1 MTKRI
6 LIDAAHQEE
15 TRVALVVDSHIEEYV
30 SESSSRAALK
40 GNIYLGRITRIEPSL
55 QAAFVDY
62 GGSRHG
68 FISFHDI
75 HPDYCRIPVSDRE
88 EEAGEEDALADGE
101 EAEGVSEVGGDGVEE
116 GFAAHKRRRKSWNLH
131 REYKIQEVLGREKPL
146 LVQVIKEERGTKG
159 AALSTYLSL
168 AGRCC
173 VLIPN
178 STRSGGISRRIE
190 DPRERKRLREVVRS
204 LEVPESMS
212 VIVRTAVKG
221 LSKQDI
227 VRDYEYLRGLW
238 ESVRQR
244 TLVAKAPALIHEEGD
259 LILRTLRDMYT
270 GDVEDIVVSGKTAF
284 ESAREAMGRLSS
296 THRRRIKQH
305 KSSESSLFQEFGI
318 EDQISA
324 IYRPR
329 VGLPSGGH
337 IVLQQTEA
345 LVSIDVNSGK
355 ATRERHIEETALTT
369 NLEAAESISRQLR
382 LRDLAGLIVVDFID
396 MESSRSKHEVE
407 RLFSDH
413 LSVDRAR
420 IQMGRISHFN
430 LLELSRQRLHPT
442 LTERAGLPCG
452 SCGGTGYVPARGMV
466 LLGFLRL
473 LEECASKSVR
483 GDIIELRVVSEL
495 GLTLLNEKREALLS
509 LEEGYGVRI
518 VVVVDAGL
526 RFGES
531 KLTRMPGESSD
542 ARPSSSSRVREARP
556 SSSPRVREAR
566 PSSSSRVREARPSSS
581 SRERE
586 DAPSSRERED
596 APSPREREAS
606 PSPREREDAPSPRE
620 HEDASGD
627 EDTFLPPRKGEG
639 RRGGVHP
646 SGVHPSGVHPSGAR
660 SSGARS
666 SGARPSRPRRSS
678 SRGDVAARGSVSDGE
693 GVARSASAQQ
703 DRRVGE
709 KRVEPQPDT
718 SDPRDF
724 WEAPLTH

>member
-15 TRVALVVDSHIEEYV
+15 TRVALVVDSRIEEYV

-75 HPDYCRIPVSDRE
+75 HPDYCRVPVSDRE
-88 EEAGEEDALADGE
+88 EDSGEEDALAHGDGE
-101 EAEGVSEVGGDGVEE
+101 EAEGVSEVGGDDVEE
-116 GFAAHKRRRKSWNLH
+116 DVAHKRRRKSLNLH

-146 LVQVIKEERGTKG
+146 LVQVVKEERGTKG

-173 VLIPN
+173 VLVPN

-190 DPRERKRLREVVRS
+190 DPSERKRLREVVRS

-212 VIVRTAVKG
+212 VIVRTAVRG

-227 VRDYEYLRGLW
+227 VRDYEYLRDLW

-244 TLVAKAPALIHEEGD
+244 TLGARAPELIHEEGD

-270 GDVEDIVVSGKTAF
+270 SDVEEIVVSGKTAF

-296 THRRRIKQH
+296 SHRRRIKQH
-305 KSSESSLFQEFGI
+305 KSAESGLFQEFGV

-355 ATRERHIEETALTT
+355 ATRERHIEETALQT

-407 RLFSDH
+407 RSFSNH
-413 LSVDRAR
+413 MSVDRAR

-430 LLELSRQRLHPT
+430 LLELSRQRLHPS
-442 LTERAGLPCG
+442 LTERAGLPCA

-466 LLGFLRL
+466 LLGLLRH

-495 GLTLLNEKREALLS
+495 GLALLNEKRETLLS
-509 LEEGYGVRI
+509 FEEGYGVRI

-531 KLTRMPGESSD
+531 KLTRMPGVSSES
-542 ARPSSSSRVREARP
+542 RT
-556 SSSPRVREAR
+556 SSSPRVRKAEAEAEAAPASR
-566 PSSSSRVREARPSSS
+566 VREGEAAPSSRVRDKEMEREREAEAAPASRVRKFDADAEPAFEEEGGSSSSSRPR
-581 SRERE
+581 SR
-586 DAPSSRERED
+586 
-596 APSPREREAS
+596 
-606 PSPREREDAPSPRE
+606 
-620 HEDASGD
+620 
-627 EDTFLPPRKGEG
+627 GEG
-639 RRGGVHP
+639 RRGERG
-646 SGVHPSGVHPSGAR
+646 GGGRGA
-660 SSGARS
+660 A
-666 SGARPSRPRRSS
+666 RPRRAS
-678 SRGDVAARGSVSDGE
+678 SRGDVAARDMSSDGD
-693 GVARSASAQQ
+693 VVPRASSPH
-703 DRRVGE
+703 RE
-709 KRVEPQPDT
+709 KRVDRDAPQPDT

>member
-15 TRVALVVDSHIEEYV
+15 TRVALVVDSRIEEYV

-88 EEAGEEDALADGE
+88 EDGGEEDALAHGDGD
-101 EAEGVSEVGGDGVEE
+101 EAEGVSEVGGDDVEE
-116 GFAAHKRRRKSWNLH
+116 DVAHKRRRKSLNLH

-146 LVQVIKEERGTKG
+146 LVQVVKEERGTKG

-173 VLIPN
+173 VLVPN

-190 DPRERKRLREVVRS
+190 DPNERKRLREVVRS

-212 VIVRTAVKG
+212 VIVRTAVRG

-227 VRDYEYLRGLW
+227 VRDYEYLRDLW

-244 TLVAKAPALIHEEGD
+244 TLGARAPELIHEEGD

-270 GDVEDIVVSGKTAF
+270 GDVEEIVVSGKTAF

-296 THRRRIKQH
+296 SHRRRIKQH
-305 KSSESSLFQEFGI
+305 KSAESGLFQEFGV

-355 ATRERHIEETALTT
+355 ATRERHIEETALQT

-407 RLFSDH
+407 RSFSNH
-413 LSVDRAR
+413 MSVDRAR

-430 LLELSRQRLHPT
+430 LLELSRQRLHPS
-442 LTERAGLPCG
+442 LTERAGLPCA

-466 LLGFLRL
+466 LLGLLRH

-495 GLTLLNEKREALLS
+495 GLALLNEKRETLLS
-509 LEEGYGVRI
+509 FEEGYGVRI

-531 KLTRMPGESSD
+531 KLTRMPGVSSES
-542 ARPSSSSRVREARP
+542 RTP
-556 SSSPRVREAR
+556 SSPRVRKAEAEDT
-566 PSSSSRVREARPSSS
+566 PSSPRVRKAEAEAEDTPASRVREGEAAPSSRVR
-581 SRERE
+581 
-586 DAPSSRERED
+586 D
-596 APSPREREAS
+596 REREAEPTPAS
-606 PSPREREDAPSPRE
+606 RVRKVDADAEPAFEEEGAILSPRSR
-620 HEDASGD
+620 
-627 EDTFLPPRKGEG
+627 GEG
-639 RRGGVHP
+639 RRGERG
-646 SGVHPSGVHPSGAR
+646 GGGRGA
-660 SSGARS
+660 A
-666 SGARPSRPRRSS
+666 RPRRAS
-678 SRGDVAARGSVSDGE
+678 SRGDVAARNMSSDGD
-693 GVARSASAQQ
+693 VVPRASSPH
-703 DRRVGE
+703 RE
-709 KRVEPQPDT
+709 KRVDRDAPQPDT

>member
-15 TRVALVVDSHIEEYV
+15 TRVALVVDSRIEEYV
-30 SESSSRAALK
+30 SESLSRAALK

-75 HPDYCRIPVSDRE
+75 HPDYCRVPVSDRE
-88 EEAGEEDALADGE
+88 EDGGEEDALAHGDGD
-101 EAEGVSEVGGDGVEE
+101 EAEGVSEVGGDDVEE
-116 GFAAHKRRRKSWNLH
+116 DVAHKRRRKSLNLH

-146 LVQVIKEERGTKG
+146 LVQVVKEERGTKG

-173 VLIPN
+173 VLVPN

-190 DPRERKRLREVVRS
+190 DPSERKRLREVVRS

-212 VIVRTAVKG
+212 VIVRTAVRG

-227 VRDYEYLRGLW
+227 VRDYEYLRSLW

-244 TLVAKAPALIHEEGD
+244 TLGARAPELIHEEGD
-259 LILRTLRDMYT
+259 LIFRTLRDMYT
-270 GDVEDIVVSGKTAF
+270 GDVEEIVVSGKTAF

-296 THRRRIKQH
+296 SHRRRIKQH
-305 KSSESSLFQEFGI
+305 KSAESGLFQEFGI

-355 ATRERHIEETALTT
+355 ATRERHIEETALQT

-407 RLFSDH
+407 RSFSGH

-430 LLELSRQRLHPT
+430 LLELSRQRLHPS
-442 LTERAGLPCG
+442 LTERAGLPCA

-466 LLGFLRL
+466 LLGLLRH

-495 GLTLLNEKREALLS
+495 GLALLNEKRETLLS
-509 LEEGYGVRI
+509 FEEGYGVRI

-531 KLTRMPGESSD
+531 KLTRMPGVSSES
-542 ARPSSSSRVREARP
+542 RTP
-556 SSSPRVREAR
+556 SSPRVREAEAA
-566 PSSSSRVREARPSSS
+566 PASRVREAEAAPA
-581 SRERE
+581 SRVRE
-586 DAPSSRERED
+586 AEAAPASRVRD
-596 APSPREREAS
+596 IEREAEPTPAS
-606 PSPREREDAPSPRE
+606 RVRQVDVDVDVEPAFEEEGAILKPRSR
-620 HEDASGD
+620 
-627 EDTFLPPRKGEG
+627 GEG
-639 RRGGVHP
+639 RRGERG
-646 SGVHPSGVHPSGAR
+646 GGGRGA
-660 SSGARS
+660 A
-666 SGARPSRPRRSS
+666 RPRRAS
-678 SRGDVAARGSVSDGE
+678 SRGDVAARDISSDGD
-693 GVARSASAQQ
+693 VVPRASSPH
-703 DRRVGE
+703 RE
-709 KRVEPQPDT
+709 KRVDRDAQQPDT

>member
-15 TRVALVVDSHIEEYV
+15 TRVALVVESRIEEYV
-30 SESSSRAALK
+30 SESLSRAALK

-62 GGSRHG
+62 GGARHG

-75 HPDYCRIPVSDRE
+75 HPDYCRIPVSDRDEESAE
-88 EEAGEEDALADGE
+88 EESLGDGDEED
-101 EAEGVSEVGGDGVEE
+101 GVSEVGGDDVE
-116 GFAAHKRRRKSWNLH
+116 GDAAHKRRRKSWNLH
-131 REYKIQEVLGREKPL
+131 RDYKIQEVLGREKPL

-190 DPRERKRLREVVRS
+190 DAGERKRLREVVRS

-212 VIVRTAVKG
+212 VIVRTAVRG

-227 VRDYEYLRGLW
+227 VRDYEYLRDLW

-244 TLVAKAPALIHEEGD
+244 TLGAKAPELIHEEGG

-270 GDVEDIVVSGKTAF
+270 GDVDEIVVSGKAAF
-284 ESAREAMGRLSS
+284 EEAREAMGRLSS
-296 THRRRIKQH
+296 AHRRRIKQH
-305 KSSESSLFQEFGI
+305 KTSESGLFQEFGV

-355 ATRERHIEETALTT
+355 ATRERHIEETALQT

-396 MESSRSKHEVE
+396 MESGRAKNDVE
-407 RLFSDH
+407 RLFRDK
-413 LSVDRAR
+413 LSTDRAR

-442 LTERAGLPCG
+442 LTERAGLPCA

-466 LLGFLRL
+466 LLGFLRH

-495 GLTLLNEKREALLS
+495 GLALLNEKREALLS

-518 VVVVDAGL
+518 VIVVDAGL

-531 KLTRMPGESSD
+531 KLTRMPGASSET
-542 ARPSSSSRVREARP
+542 AAVSSRVREAAP
-556 SSSPRVREAR
+556 APA
-566 PSSSSRVREARPSSS
+566 
-581 SRERE
+581 SRERDSVSAASDVVAKPRRGERGE
-586 DAPSSRERED
+586 D
-596 APSPREREAS
+596 
-606 PSPREREDAPSPRE
+606 
-620 HEDASGD
+620 
-627 EDTFLPPRKGEG
+627 
-639 RRGGVHP
+639 RRGG
-646 SGVHPSGVHPSGAR
+646 GV
-660 SSGARS
+660 
-666 SGARPSRPRRSS
+666 RPSRSRPPRRV
-678 SRGDVAARGSVSDGE
+678 SRQDDVAGRGRLSDGD
-693 GVARSASAQQ
+693 GAARSASAQR
-703 DRRVGE
+703 DGGGERRVE
-709 KRVEPQPDT
+709 REAAQPDT

>member
-15 TRVALVVDSHIEEYV
+15 TRVALVVDSRIEEYV

-55 QAAFVDY
+55 QAAFVEY
-62 GGSRHG
+62 GGNRHG

-88 EEAGEEDALADGE
+88 EEAGDEDALAHGEGE
-101 EAEGVSEVGGDGVEE
+101 ETDGVSEVGGDDVEQDE
-116 GFAAHKRRRKSWNLH
+116 AHKRRRKSLNLH

-146 LVQVIKEERGTKG
+146 LVQVVKEERGTKG

-173 VLIPN
+173 VLVPN

-190 DPRERKRLREVVRS
+190 DPSERKRLREIVRS

-212 VIVRTAVKG
+212 VIVRTAVRG

-227 VRDYEYLRGLW
+227 VRDYEYLRDLW

-270 GDVEDIVVSGKTAF
+270 GDVEEIVVSGKTAF
-284 ESAREAMGRLSS
+284 ESARDAMGRLSS
-296 THRRRIKQH
+296 SHRRRIKQH
-305 KSSESSLFQEFGI
+305 KSSESGLFQEFGV

-355 ATRERHIEETALTT
+355 ATRERHIEETALQT

-382 LRDLAGLIVVDFID
+382 LRDLAGLVVVDFID

-407 RLFSDH
+407 RSFGNH

-430 LLELSRQRLHPT
+430 LLELSRQRLHPS
-442 LTERAGLPCG
+442 LTERAGLACA

-466 LLGFLRL
+466 LLGLLRH
-473 LEECASKSVR
+473 LEECASKSIS

-495 GLTLLNEKREALLS
+495 GLALLNEKRDALSS
-509 LEEGYGVRI
+509 LEEGYEVRI
-518 VVVVDAGL
+518 VIVVDAGL

-531 KLTRMPGESSD
+531 KLTRMPGASNDGRS
-542 ARPSSSSRVREARP
+542 PSSRVREAA
-556 SSSPRVREAR
+556 PRSRDREVAPR
-566 PSSSSRVREARPSSS
+566 SRD
-581 SRERE
+581 RE
-586 DAPSSRERED
+586 DAPRSRDRED
-596 APSPREREAS
+596 APRSRD
-606 PSPREREDAPSPRE
+606 REDAPPSRDREDAFEEEGGASSPRRNGRRGE
-620 HEDASGD
+620 GRSESRG
-627 EDTFLPPRKGEG
+627 EGRSESRGEGRSESRGEG
-639 RRGGVHP
+639 RRDSRRGGGGV
-646 SGVHPSGVHPSGAR
+646 
-660 SSGARS
+660 
-666 SGARPSRPRRSS
+666 RPSRPRRAS
-678 SRGDVAARGSVSDGE
+678 SRGDVAARGDFSDGE
-693 GVARSASAQQ
+693 GGGASPRSRPSSGAREGGGGR
-703 DRRVGE
+703 DV
-709 KRVEPQPDT
+709 PQPDT